1 MRRDGAAIVRRR
13 GESPRLPRR
22 APPLAG
28 SPPPP
33 RAPDPARSAPPSWKS
48 LLALLSLALSLLLW
62 INGLLDSLQRPSVA
76 DDLSLRQLELGVL
89 AAEVVPEAV
98 RPALLGSDPRA
109 ELAKEMQRRMET
121 AETPAPVVERL
132 ALSLLEEA
140 GGSGDT
146 TRLRELREMVAAE
159 RRPLLSALIDGQQL
173 PAETRRQLLAPW
185 RSDRLLEQLV
195 CERLA
200 GGGSACPAERDRTGL
215 LLRLLGVSVVP
226 ALLVL
231 LGVVLLLREGW
242 RQWRRRAPPA
252 PPLQGPPLDLVDVT
266 LLIAGAFVV
275 LGEVLVP
282 LIAQP
287 LLRALLEQLGLRGE
301 TASGV
306 MVFDLYLLL
315 MLAPLLLLRLLLRRR
330 STPPAGGWL
339 QWFWRPPAGAL
350 RQALHGLLLVLPLVA
365 LVGWLI
371 ERFWSEAGGS
381 NPLLEMVLT
390 GRDPVALACLA
401 LTALVLAPLFEETLF
416 RGVLLPV
423 VGRRY
428 GGPTAVVAS
437 AAIFA
442 LAHLSLSELAPLFV
456 LGLGLGWLR
465 WRSGRLASC
474 ALMHGLWNGMTF
486 ANLLLLGL

>member
-1 MRRDGAAIVRRR
+1 M
-13 GESPRLPRR
+13 
-22 APPLAG
+22 AG
-28 SPPPP
+28 SSPSSQV
-33 RAPDPARSAPPSWKS
+33 PDPARQAPPAWKS

-62 INGLLDSLQRPSVA
+62 IGGLLDSLQRPSVA

-89 AAEVVPEAV
+89 AAEVVPQPV
-98 RPALLGSDPRA
+98 RPALVGADPRG
-109 ELAKEMQRRMET
+109 ELADELERRMEA

-132 ALSLLEEA
+132 TLALLEGSADAAGTGEA
-140 GGSGDT
+140 
-146 TRLRELREMVAAE
+146 TRLRQLREMVAAE
-159 RRPLLSALIDGQQL
+159 RRPLLSALIEARPL
-173 PAETRRQLLAPW
+173 PAEKRRQLLAPW
-185 RSDRLLEQLV
+185 QADRLLEQLV

-200 GGGSACPAERDRTGL
+200 AGDTACPAEGDRTGL
-215 LLRLLGVSVVP
+215 LLRLLAVSVIP

-231 LGVVLLLREGW
+231 LGGVLLLREGW

-252 PPLQGPPLDLVDVT
+252 PPLQGPPLGLVDVT

-275 LGEVLVP
+275 LGEVIVP
-282 LIAQP
+282 ALGQP
-287 LLRALLEQLGLRGE
+287 LLRTLFERLELSGE
-301 TASGV
+301 AASGV
-306 MVFDLYLLL
+306 MVLCLYLLL
-315 MLAPLLLLRLLLRRR
+315 MLAPLLLLTLLLRRR
-330 STPPAGGWL
+330 SQPPAGGWL
-339 QWFWRPPAGAL
+339 QWLWRPPCAPLG
-350 RQALHGLLLVLPLVA
+350 QAVHGLLLVLPLVA
-365 LVGWLI
+365 LSGWLI
-371 ERFWSEAGGS
+371 ERFWNDAGGS

-390 GRDPVALACLA
+390 GRDPVALLCLA

-416 RGVLLPV
+416 RGVLLPA

-428 GGPTAVVAS
+428 GGPVAVVAS

-442 LAHLSLSELAPLFV
+442 VAHLSLSELAPLFV

>member
-1 MRRDGAAIVRRR
+1 MGRDGAAIVRRR

-22 APPLAG
+22 ALPLVG

-33 RAPDPARSAPPSWKS
+33 RATDPVRPASPAWKS

-62 INGLLDSLQRPSVA
+62 VSGLLDSLQRPSVA

-109 ELAKEMQRRMET
+109 ELAREMKRRMET

-132 ALSLLEEA
+132 ALALLEESS
-140 GGSGDT
+140 GSGGT
-146 TRLRELREMVAAE
+146 SRLRELREMVAAE
-159 RRPLLSALIDGQQL
+159 RRPLLSALIDGRPL
-173 PAETRRQLLAPW
+173 PAEKRTQLLAPW
-185 RSDRLLEQLV
+185 QADRLLEQLV
-195 CERLA
+195 CERLTD
-200 GGGSACPAERDRTGL
+200 GVDACPAEGNHNGL
-215 LLRLLGVSVVP
+215 LLRLLGVSVAP

-231 LGVVLLLREGW
+231 LGAVLLLREAW

-252 PPLQGPPLDLVDVT
+252 PPLQGPPLGLVDVT

-282 LIAQP
+282 ALGQP
-287 LLRALLEQLGLRGE
+287 LLRSLLERLNLSGE
-301 TASGV
+301 AASGV
-306 MVFDLYLLL
+306 MVLCLYLLL
-315 MLAPLLLLRLLLRRR
+315 MLAPLLLLTLLLPHRPP
-330 STPPAGGWL
+330 PPAGGWL
-339 QWFWRPPAGAL
+339 QWFWRPPALAL

-371 ERFWSEAGGS
+371 ERFWSDAGGS

-390 GRDPVALACLA
+390 GRDPLALACLA

-423 VGRRY
+423 VGRRH

-442 LAHLSLSELAPLFV
+442 VAHLSLSELAPLFV

-465 WRSGRLASC
+465 WRHGRLASC

>member
-1 MRRDGAAIVRRR
+1 
-13 GESPRLPRR
+13 
-22 APPLAG
+22 LAG
-28 SPPPP
+28 SSPPS
-33 RAPDPARSAPPSWKS
+33 RAPDPARQAPPAWKS

-62 INGLLDSLQRPSVA
+62 MGGLLESLQRPSVA
-76 DDLSLRQLELGVL
+76 DALSLRQLELGVL
-89 AAEVVPEAV
+89 AAEVMPESM
-98 RPALLGSDPRA
+98 RPALVGADPRG
-109 ELAKEMQRRMET
+109 ELADALGQRME
-121 AETPAPVVERL
+121 ASETPAPVVERL
-132 ALSLLEEA
+132 TLTLLEGSTDANVGTEA
-140 GGSGDT
+140 S
-146 TRLRELREMVAAE
+146 RMRQLREMVAAD
-159 RRPLLSALIDGQQL
+159 RRPLLTALIEAQPL
-173 PAETRRQLLAPW
+173 AAETRRQLLVPW
-185 RSDRLLEQLV
+185 EADRLLEQLV

-200 GGGSACPAERDRTGL
+200 PSGSACPAERDRNGL
-215 LLRLLGVSVVP
+215 LLRLLGVSVIP

-231 LGVVLLLREGW
+231 LGGVLLLREGW

-282 LIAQP
+282 AVAQP
-287 LLRALLEQLGLRGE
+287 LLRPLLERLELGGE
-301 TASGV
+301 AASGV
-306 MVFDLYLLL
+306 LVLCLYLLL

-330 STPPAGGWL
+330 SAPPVGGWL
-339 QWFWRPPAGAL
+339 QWFWRPPAEAL

-365 LVGWLI
+365 LSGWLI
-371 ERFWSEAGGS
+371 ERFWSDAGGS

-390 GRDPVALACLA
+390 GRDPLALLSLA

-423 VGRRY
+423 VGRRC
-428 GGPTAVVAS
+428 GGPAAVVAS

-442 LAHLSLSELAPLFV
+442 VAHLSLSELAPLFV

>member
-1 MRRDGAAIVRRR
+1 M
-13 GESPRLPRR
+13 
-22 APPLAG
+22 AG

-33 RAPDPARSAPPSWKS
+33 RATDPARPGPPAWKS
-48 LLALLSLALSLLLW
+48 LLALLSLSLSLLLW
-62 INGLLDSLQRPSVA
+62 GGGLVDSLQRPSVA
-76 DDLSLRQLELGVL
+76 DALSLRQLELGVL

-98 RPALLGSDPRA
+98 RPALLGPDPRA
-109 ELAKEMQRRMET
+109 ELAREMSSRMET
-121 AETPAPVVERL
+121 TETPAPVVERL
-132 ALSLLEEA
+132 VLTLLEDS
-140 GGSGDT
+140 GGDGGAA
-146 TRLRELREMVAAE
+146 RLRELREMVAAE
-159 RRPLLSALIDGQQL
+159 RRPLLGALIDGRPL
-173 PAETRRQLLAPW
+173 PAETRRRLLAPW
-185 RSDRLLEQLV
+185 QADRLLEQLV
-195 CERLA
+195 CERLSDSGA
-200 GGGSACPAERDRTGL
+200 ACPAQRNRTGL
-215 LLRLLGVSVVP
+215 LLRLVGVSVVP

-231 LGVVLLLREGW
+231 VGVVLLLREVW

-252 PPLQGPPLDLVDVT
+252 PPLQGPPLGLVDVT

-282 LIAQP
+282 AVGQP
-287 LLRALLEQLGLRGE
+287 LLRTLLQRLGLGGE
-301 TASGV
+301 AASGV
-306 MVFDLYLLL
+306 MVLCLYLLL
-315 MLAPLLLLRLLLRRR
+315 MLAPLLLLVLLLPNR
-330 STPPAGGWL
+330 SSPPAGGWL
-339 QWFWRPPAGAL
+339 QWFWRPPASAL

-365 LVGWLI
+365 VVGWLI

-423 VGRRY
+423 VGRRW
-428 GGPTAVVAS
+428 GGPAAVVAS

-442 LAHLSLSELAPLFV
+442 VAHLSLSELAPLFV

-465 WRSGRLASC
+465 WRHGRLASC
-474 ALMHGLWNGMTF
+474 ALMHGLWNGLTF